1 MKKIMEVIHTNN
13 NETTTISKTDG
24 GYFEISSNDIVIAV
38 EKSEQD
44 MYDYLMSEISN
55 M

>member
-1 MKKIMEVIHTNN
+1 MKKIMEVINTNN
-13 NETTTISKTDG
+13 NETTTISKT

>member
-1 MKKIMEVIHTNN
+1 MKKIMEVINTNN

-24 GYFEISSNDIVIAV
+24 GYFEISSNNTVIAV